1 MNTLDKIGL
10 KYLPSKIQHNYLE
23 LMELH
28 FEKKKYSALKILEI
42 GVETE
47 RSVKMWKEYFP
58 NAIIYGLDIN
68 INCKKFEEDRIKIII
83 GSQTDEN
90 ILSQL
95 PNDLDIIIDD
105 GSHIEKD
112 VIKSLNYLYKN
123 KLKIG
128 GLYVIEDMLLSE
140 NKDLFNLLLK
150 FNEGINYKPE
160 NYKGPWSQLNHFE
173 DNLDF
178 KIKYTTGLH
187 FYRLL
192 TIIDK
197 NKNPEDVWSKKRLE
211 IPDLCAKN
219 EIISYKKYLNNW
231 EHLDNSELQSK
242 YGAHKIYGDF

>member
-1 MNTLDKIGL
+1 MNTLDKISL

-23 LMELH
+23 LMDLH
-28 FEKKKYSALKILEI
+28 FEKKKNSALKILEI

-47 RSVKMWKEYFP
+47 RSVKMWKEYFS

-68 INCKKFEEDRIKIII
+68 MNCKKFEEDRIKIII

-150 FNEGINYKPE
+150 FNDGINYKPE

-197 NKNPEDVWSKKRLE
+197 NRNPEDVWSKKRLE

-219 EIISYKKYLNNW
+219 EIICYKKYLNNW
-231 EHLDNSELQSK
+231 EHLSNPELKSK
-242 YGAHKIYGDF
+242 YGGHKIYGDF